1 MKILYYYKIMKYLVV
16 ILIIVLLFLILKND
30 LSEKFNQEL
39 ISPEVIEVIKNNSI
53 AKIKFRNNS
62 KQTRKF
68 MIFYIDTETPESG
81 IWVEKKIECSDEIC
95 TVELSELTGARY
107 HLAILETDGKNMSN
121 IDKIIKFGNGQPYT
135 PYEIIPTISDIVS
148 VKENEKAMLKSEI
161 EQKQEPFLK
170 KEDESDTPSP
180 YVVCG
185 RNPIVKYVDDQTD
198 MDDIEV
204 RTKCNEDTKIP
215 KIRKKVSRSLWNEF
229 KNGYLTVD
237 LNLVNE

>member
-1 MKILYYYKIMKYLVV
+1 MKYLVV

-39 ISPEVIEVIKNNSI
+39 ISPEIIEVVKNGQTAMLKFKNSL
-53 AKIKFRNNS
+53 
-62 KQTRKF
+62 KQNRKF
-68 MIFYIDTETPESG
+68 MIFYIDTDAPEAG

-95 TVELSELTGARY
+95 SIELSELTGTRY
-107 HLAILETDGKNMSN
+107 HLAIVETDGKNMSSMG
-121 IDKIIKFGNGQPYT
+121 KIVKFGNGQPYT

-148 VKENEKAMLKSEI
+148 VPEPQKPMLNSEV
-161 EQKQEPFLK
+161 EPKQEPFLK
-170 KEDESDTPSP
+170 KEDDSESSSP
-180 YVVCG
+180 YVICG
-185 RNPIVKYVDDQTD
+185 RNPVVKHVDYKTD

-204 RTKCNEDTKIP
+204 RTTCDEDTEIP

-229 KNGYLTVD
+229 KNGYLRVK